1 MFHHIPPRI
10 KQRMLEL
17 EQIDAYDRQ
26 DGTPRRQRLRQ
37 IPPESGRFLA
47 ILCAGAPP
55 GKVLEVGTSA
65 GYSSLW
71 LSLACLQIGDRLFTF
86 ERLEDKAELARQT
99 FQEAGLTSQIELIN
113 GDARSLL
120 GNYTEIAFCFL
131 DAEKDHYPRIY
142 DLVVPNLV
150 SGGLLVADNMLSHTE
165 ILRPFIEKAEA
176 DTRVDA
182 LVVGVGKGLLLC
194 RRL

>member
-17 EQIDAYDRQ
+17 EQIDARDRQ
-26 DGTPRRQRLRQ
+26 DGTPRQQRLRQ

-71 LSLACLQIGDRLFTF
+71 LSLACPQRGDRLFTF

-131 DAEKDHYPRIY
+131 DAEKEHYPGIY

-150 SGGLLVADNMLSHTE
+150 SGGLLVADNMLSHAE
-165 ILRPFIEKAEA
+165 IMRPFIEKADA

-194 RRL
+194 RKL

>member
-17 EQIDAYDRQ
+17 EQIDARDRQ
-26 DGTPRRQRLRQ
+26 DGTPRQQRLRQ
-37 IPPESGRFLA
+37 IPPESGRFIA

-55 GKVLEVGTSA
+55 GTVLEVGTSA

-71 LSLACLQIGDRLFTF
+71 LSLACLQRGDRLFTF

-131 DAEKDHYPRIY
+131 DAEKEHYPGIY
-142 DLVVPNLV
+142 DLVVPSLV
-150 SGGLLVADNMLSHTE
+150 SGGLLVADNMLSHAE
-165 ILRPFIEKAEA
+165 ALRPFREQAENDA
-176 DTRVDA
+176 RVDA

-194 RRL
+194 RKL

>member
-17 EQIDAYDRQ
+17 EQIDARDRQ
-26 DGTPRRQRLRQ
+26 DGTPRQQRLRQ

-71 LSLACLQIGDRLFTF
+71 LSLACLQRGDRLFTF

-131 DAEKDHYPRIY
+131 DAEKEHYPGIY

-150 SGGLLVADNMLSHTE
+150 SGGLLVADNMLSHAE
-165 ILRPFIEKAEA
+165 IMRPFIEKVEA

-194 RRL
+194 RKL

>member
-1 MFHHIPPRI
+1 MFHRIPPKI

-17 EQIDAYDRQ
+17 EQIDAHDRQ

-71 LSLACLQIGDRLFTF
+71 LSLACLQRGDRLFTF

-131 DAEKDHYPRIY
+131 DAEKEHYPGIY

-150 SGGLLVADNMLSHTE
+150 SGGLLVADNMLSHAE
-165 ILRPFIEKAEA
+165 IMRPFIEKADA

>member
-1 MFHHIPPRI
+1 MFHQIPPRI

-17 EQIDAYDRQ
+17 EQIDAHDRQ

-37 IPPESGRFLA
+37 IPPESGRFLLM
-47 ILCAGAPP
+47 LCACAPP

-71 LSLACLQIGDRLFTF
+71 LSLACLQRGDRLITF
-86 ERLEDKAELARQT
+86 ERLEDKADLARQT
-99 FQEAGLTSQIELIN
+99 FQEAGLTGQIELIN

-120 GNYTEIAFCFL
+120 GNYTETAFCFL
-131 DAEKDHYPRIY
+131 DAEKKHYPGIY

-150 SGGLLVADNMLSHTE
+150 SGGLLVADNMLSH
-165 ILRPFIEKAEA
+165 AEA
-176 DTRVDA
+176 LCPFREQAENDARVDA

-194 RRL
+194 RKL